1 MRGLFHT
8 ERAVKSPET
17 AQIPLAHYA
26 GLSILK
32 TLNWAEVPPFR
43 FDTLVICF
51 GIGVAL
57 YFALP
62 VDIFGWA
69 LGIIM
74 TLAGA
79 GLWLTRQTPRKSWVW
94 AAFIFAI
101 LLGAGRAGWHTA
113 ATETPRLPGYERAY
127 ELSGWVEE
135 VAASGKGVRWII
147 NVEDFNW
154 ADNIDAPEK
163 YASDWDK
170 NTIKPPLPGIMS
182 AYGPSCPRRRGRSCR
197 AVTALASG
205 HILNGWAVS
214 ALPFRRQKSDRRR
227 EIRHGGEALRLFATG
242 SPIISTHPRH
252 QRQPDCK
259 PRC

>member
-1 MRGLFHT
+1 M
-8 ERAVKSPET
+8 KSPET

-163 YASDWDK
+163 VRVRLGQKYNQAATAGDYVS
-170 NTIKPPLPGIMS
+170 L
-182 AYGPSCPRRRGRSCR
+182 R
-197 AVTALASG
+197 AVLSAPPGPVVPGGYSPRQRAYFEQVGGFGFAISAPEVRSQAGESSWRRSLASFRYRIAD
-205 HILNGWAVS
+205 HIHTAAPSETAGL
-214 ALPFRRQKSDRRR
+214 
-227 EIRHGGEALRLFATG
+227 
-242 SPIISTHPRH
+242 
-252 QRQPDCK
+252 
-259 PRC
+259 